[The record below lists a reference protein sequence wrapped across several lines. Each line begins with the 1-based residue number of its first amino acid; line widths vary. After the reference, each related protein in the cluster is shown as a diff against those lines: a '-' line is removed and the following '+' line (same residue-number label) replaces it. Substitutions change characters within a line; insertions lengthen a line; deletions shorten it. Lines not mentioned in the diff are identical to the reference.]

1 MQVVEYQRSMGS
13 HTTAIGAHETSFH
26 YIGEDIH
33 VIHSRVV
40 DTEFDIDIETIRG
53 KWSPVHLWDYGFTSD
68 TPVDQATIETI
79 LEDLESQEIVH
90 HAVLKPVRKYRP
102 GYIATISLRIN

>member
-26 YIGEDIH
+26 CIGEDIH

-40 DTEFDIDIETIRG
+40 DTELGIDI
-53 KWSPVHLWDYGFTSD
+53 
-68 TPVDQATIETI
+68 
-79 LEDLESQEIVH
+79 ESQEIVH
-90 HAVLKPVRKYRP
+90 HAVLKPVLKYRP

>member
-40 DTEFDIDIETIRG
+40 DTEFGIDIETIRG
-53 KWSPVHLWDYGFTSD
+53 KVSKLP
-68 TPVDQATIETI
+68 
-79 LEDLESQEIVH
+79 DLE
-90 HAVLKPVRKYRP
+90 L
-102 GYIATISLRIN
+102 GYPRSNLV

>member
-1 MQVVEYQRSMGS
+1 MQVVEYQRSMES

-26 YIGEDIH
+26 CIGVDIH

-40 DTEFDIDIETIRG
+40 DTEFGID
-53 KWSPVHLWDYGFTSD
+53 
-68 TPVDQATIETI
+68 IETI

>member
-26 YIGEDIH
+26 CIGEDIH

-40 DTEFDIDIETIRG
+40 DMEFGIDIETIRG
-53 KWSPVHLWDYGFTSD
+53 WLYVRHSWSLCCRCLFLFGLNKKIFRY
-68 TPVDQATIETI
+68 I
-79 LEDLESQEIVH
+79 LLGEISRSY
-90 HAVLKPVRKYRP
+90 LFY
-102 GYIATISLRIN
+102 